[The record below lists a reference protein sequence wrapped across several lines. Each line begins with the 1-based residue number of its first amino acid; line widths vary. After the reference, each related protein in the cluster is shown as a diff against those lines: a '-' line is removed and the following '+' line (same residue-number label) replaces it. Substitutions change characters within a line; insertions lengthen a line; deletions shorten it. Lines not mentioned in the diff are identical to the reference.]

1 MTYLTEANFG
11 EGGVVGPEPLYEEDD
26 AGHGLSQP
34 VTSQSCI
41 YIKANKANASA
52 AKRSPSRQE
61 SAQILFTILKMC
73 CQSEPQDGQRG
84 ATRGKIKGEFLCK
97 I

>member
-11 EGGVVGPEPLYEEDD
+11 EGGVVGPQPLYEEDD
-26 AGHGLSQP
+26 AGHGLGQP

-52 AKRSPSRQE
+52 AKRSRQE
-61 SAQILFTILKMC
+61 SAQILLQF
-73 CQSEPQDGQRG
+73 
-84 ATRGKIKGEFLCK
+84 
-97 I
+97 

>member
-1 MTYLTEANFG
+1 MCFLVFLCVTYLTEANFG

-52 AKRSPSRQE
+52 AKRSRQE
-61 SAQILFTILKMC
+61 SAQILLQF
-73 CQSEPQDGQRG
+73 
-84 ATRGKIKGEFLCK
+84 
-97 I
+97 

>member
-26 AGHGLSQP
+26 AGHGLGQP

-52 AKRSPSRQE
+52 AKPKPSRVGPNT
-61 SAQILFTILKMC
+61 FTILKMC
-73 CQSEPQDGQRG
+73 CQSDPQDGQRG
-84 ATRGKIKGEFLCK
+84 ATRETIKGEFLCK